1 MLERI
6 SHSTTLDK
14 IIIATTTE
22 KIDDKIE
29 ELSKKLDFFCVR
41 GSEEDVLSRFNLA
54 SEKSNADIIVRLCG
68 DSPLLDGEIIDKSV
82 VTFLENKFDYVNNL
96 LPLPKT
102 YPDGLSV
109 EVFSSKLLKD
119 MHFNAKKPSE
129 REHVTQY
136 IWNNFEKYNIHRIDY
151 EKNFSNLRFNLDYIE
166 DYEFINKIFELLYDT
181 KKYFLLKDIIGLLEM
196 KKEIIRINQH
206 IIPNLGLKK
215 SIERDKLLGFK

>member
-1 MLERI
+1 MSSTRLPGKIMLQSKGKTMLEHMLERI
-6 SHSTTLDK
+6 SHSTT
-14 IIIATTTE
+14 
-22 KIDDKIE
+22 
-29 ELSKKLDFFCVR
+29 
-41 GSEEDVLSRFNLA
+41 
-54 SEKSNADIIVRLCG
+54 
-68 DSPLLDGEIIDKSV
+68 
-82 VTFLENKFDYVNNL
+82 
-96 LPLPKT
+96 
-102 YPDGLSV
+102 
-109 EVFSSKLLKD
+109 
-119 MHFNAKKPSE
+119 E